1 MPTLWKLSVGSQ
13 PLCRASVV
21 QLECLYRGQ
30 GVSLHVILKLH
41 YGSALMYG
49 VPLHSYQSGD
59 VSILHI

>member
-1 MPTLWKLSVGSQ
+1 METLRWITTIVS
-13 PLCRASVV
+13 
-21 QLECLYRGQ
+21 GQ

-49 VPLHSYQSGD
+49 VPLHSYESGA